1 MGLIPGSG
9 TPAFHGC
16 GQKITCVRYKKC
28 DIGMDFVA
36 IKNMQTIMNNFI
48 PVDLD
53 EMDNILKSISNQSWQ
68 KKN

>member
-1 MGLIPGSG
+1 
-9 TPAFHGC
+9 
-16 GQKITCVRYKKC
+16 
-28 DIGMDFVA
+28 MDFVA